1 MEHIVKI
8 GLNKE
13 AMGEKIAQLKEIQ
26 SKLESEIKI
35 PALVFGADNL
45 GDSESAS
52 QAEMEI
58 VNEEYANAVTSLS
71 KLVKSTV
78 VFLKTISENII
89 RADENI

>member
-1 MEHIVKI
+1 MENTAKI
-8 GLNKE
+8 GLGKE
-13 AMGEKIAQLKEIQ
+13 AMGEKIAQLEEIQ
-26 SKLESEIKI
+26 AKLESEMKI

-45 GDSESAS
+45 GVSKSVS

-58 VNEEYANAVTSLS
+58 VNAEYTSAVTSLS

-78 VFLKTISENII
+78 VFLKAISENVI